1 MAARSLGNERLS
13 EPDVMADS
21 GCRLAQ
27 RGGFH
32 GGDSLP
38 ILKGTPGRPR
48 RLHDEEDSVP
58 LSEHEQRM
66 LEQMERA
73 LYAEDPKFATALE
86 GSGLRTYTRRR
97 VYQAVA
103 GFLVGIALL
112 MAGMVAQQIWVSV
125 VGFLVMLG
133 CAVLAVTGWR
143 KAPKPG
149 EQPAAGATP
158 GAPHARRQG
167 RQRRSMM
174 HRIEERWQRR
184 RDEQQGG
191 Q

>member
-1 MAARSLGNERLS
+1 M
-13 EPDVMADS
+13 
-21 GCRLAQ
+21 
-27 RGGFH
+27 
-32 GGDSLP
+32 
-38 ILKGTPGRPR
+38 
-48 RLHDEEDSVP
+48 P

-86 GSGLRTYTRRR
+86 GTGLRTYTRRR
-97 VYQAVA
+97 VYQAIA

-112 MAGMVAQQIWVSV
+112 MAGMVAQLIWLSV

-149 EQPAAGATP
+149 EQPAAGS
-158 GAPHARRQG
+158 APRGRAQ
-167 RQRRSMM
+167 RQRRSVMS
-174 HRIEERWQRR
+174 RIEERWQRR
-184 RDEQQGG
+184 RDEQGH
-191 Q
+191 

>member
-1 MAARSLGNERLS
+1 M
-13 EPDVMADS
+13 
-21 GCRLAQ
+21 
-27 RGGFH
+27 
-32 GGDSLP
+32 
-38 ILKGTPGRPR
+38 
-48 RLHDEEDSVP
+48 P

-112 MAGMVAQQIWVSV
+112 MAGMVAQQIWISV

-149 EQPAAGATP
+149 EQPAAGAAP
-158 GAPHARRQG
+158 GAPPTARRQNK
-167 RQRRSMM
+167 QRRSMM
-174 HRIEERWQRR
+174 ERIEQRWQRR
-184 RDEQQGG
+184 RDEQGG
-191 Q
+191 R

>member
-1 MAARSLGNERLS
+1 M
-13 EPDVMADS
+13 
-21 GCRLAQ
+21 
-27 RGGFH
+27 
-32 GGDSLP
+32 
-38 ILKGTPGRPR
+38 
-48 RLHDEEDSVP
+48 P

-149 EQPAAGATP
+149 EQPAAGASTAPGSTP
-158 GAPHARRQG
+158 ARRQT

-174 HRIEERWQRR
+174 DRIEQRWQRR
-184 RDEQQGG
+184 RDEQG

>member
-1 MAARSLGNERLS
+1 M
-13 EPDVMADS
+13 
-21 GCRLAQ
+21 
-27 RGGFH
+27 
-32 GGDSLP
+32 
-38 ILKGTPGRPR
+38 
-48 RLHDEEDSVP
+48 P

-97 VYQAVA
+97 VYQAVV

-112 MAGMVAQQIWVSV
+112 MAGMVLTVIWVSV

-149 EQPAAGATP
+149 EQ
-158 GAPHARRQG
+158 ARGTGPQAG
-167 RQRRSMM
+167 RQARQRKSMM
-174 HRIEERWQRR
+174 DRIEQRWQRR
-184 RDEQQGG
+184 RDEHGH
-191 Q
+191 

>member
-1 MAARSLGNERLS
+1 M
-13 EPDVMADS
+13 
-21 GCRLAQ
+21 
-27 RGGFH
+27 
-32 GGDSLP
+32 
-38 ILKGTPGRPR
+38 
-48 RLHDEEDSVP
+48 P

-112 MAGMVAQQIWVSV
+112 MAGMVAQQVWLSV

-149 EQPAAGATP
+149 EQPAAGA
-158 GAPHARRQG
+158 GAQARHQG
-167 RQRRSMM
+167 RQKRSMM
-174 HRIEERWQRR
+174 DRIDERWQRR

>member
-1 MAARSLGNERLS
+1 M
-13 EPDVMADS
+13 
-21 GCRLAQ
+21 
-27 RGGFH
+27 
-32 GGDSLP
+32 
-38 ILKGTPGRPR
+38 
-48 RLHDEEDSVP
+48 P

-112 MAGMVAQQIWVSV
+112 MAGMVAQQIWISV

-149 EQPAAGATP
+149 EQPAPGTP
-158 GAPHARRQG
+158 GTTARSRT
-167 RQRRSMM
+167 RQRRSFMD
-174 HRIEERWQRR
+174 RIEQRWQRR
-184 RDEQQGG
+184 RDEGQGR
-191 Q
+191 

>member
-1 MAARSLGNERLS
+1 M
-13 EPDVMADS
+13 
-21 GCRLAQ
+21 
-27 RGGFH
+27 
-32 GGDSLP
+32 
-38 ILKGTPGRPR
+38 
-48 RLHDEEDSVP
+48 P

-97 VYQAVA
+97 VYQAVV
-103 GFLVGIALL
+103 GFLVGIGLL
-112 MAGMVAQQIWVSV
+112 MAGMVAQQIWISV

-149 EQPAAGATP
+149 EQQP
-158 GAPHARRQG
+158 GAAQGKRGRAGGAPARRQSG
-167 RQRRSMM
+167 GRRSMM
-174 HRIEERWQRR
+174 NRIEDRWQRR
-184 RDEQQGG
+184 RDEQGH
-191 Q
+191 